1 MALGYDV
8 FAFGTKKIRPF
19 LIVIPPFLFGHFCTG
34 TGTTGSVMTMA
45 GGNNVTEVTK
55 H

>member
-8 FAFGTKKIRPF
+8 FAFGTEKSRPF
-19 LIVIPPFLFGHFCTG
+19 LIVIPPFLFGQFCNG
-34 TGTTGSVMTMA
+34 TGTSVVTMA
-45 GGNNVTEVTK
+45 GGSNVTEATK